1 MTENEH
7 DPLLQVVR
15 RGDLEAVVFALRLYM
30 EQDEC
35 VCEACSVECEGCM
48 YCIAQTALRNIG
60 EDA

>member
-1 MTENEH
+1 MTEH
-7 DPLLQVVR
+7 TPDPLLQIVR

-35 VCEACSVECEGCM
+35 VCETCSVHCEGCM

-60 EDA
+60 EAA